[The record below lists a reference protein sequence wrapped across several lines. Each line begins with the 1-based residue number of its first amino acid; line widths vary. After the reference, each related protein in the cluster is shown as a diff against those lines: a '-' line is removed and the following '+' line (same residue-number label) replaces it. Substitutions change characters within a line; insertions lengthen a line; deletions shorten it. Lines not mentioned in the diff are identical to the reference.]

1 MPKPFNG
8 ASAGVSPVSRG
19 NNPHLPSVVVVDTTA
34 TDAKDD
40 EASKPVFGGVAR
52 STTPNPIRKLNEELK
67 LAQAEAER
75 KEKEALEVTT
85 SDSMQVMVNFTQFCP
100 PTTARGL
107 FWNWTKAVRTYKN
120 MIFLVHCKEF
130 LPYTA

>member
-34 TDAKDD
+34 DADADD

-75 KEKEALEVTT
+75 KEKEASVEEAT

-107 FWNWTKAVRTYKN
+107 FWNWTKAVRTRN
-120 MIFLVHCKEF
+120 
-130 LPYTA
+130 T